1 MQKLL
6 LLTTLLVISSCA
18 DTRMASDEMPYF
30 DLKGFLEQETAQWA
44 AGHETI
50 KYVYLGDAADTVYL
64 SAYKWTS
71 EMELLEKGDINRG
84 AWKEKYQID
93 TLNGRNAEAYSVR
106 YQAKEDALL
115 IRHLQVYWQ
124 GEEVDSL
131 SFSTAVKTP
140 LHTAGESFHYVPGT
154 SMTFER
160 ISDRRLGEGQDLKV
174 VVQRQ

>member
-1 MQKLL
+1 MYKILL
-6 LLTTLLVISSCA
+6 LAAFLVISSC
-18 DTRMASDEMPYF
+18 TNNKVESEEMPYF
-30 DLKGFLEQETAQWA
+30 DLMGFLEQETAHWA
-44 AGHETI
+44 SGYETI

-93 TLNGRNAEAYSVR
+93 TLNGRNTETYSVR
-106 YQAKEDALL
+106 YQAKEDDLL

-124 GEEVDSL
+124 GERVDSL